1 MPPYLGRIVPR
12 TTRIFRLPSQL
23 QSRAKPLP
31 LYLLTRPEV
40 LARRKP
46 TSQYLS
52 KELRNYSTTDSPPDI
67 SSSIYPDSLP
77 VCCPGCGA
85 YTQTVE
91 PAEPGYYSK
100 TRKHVRKLG
109 QEAQQ
114 LVAAPDAEGEKA
126 AERIQQYIAKE
137 AADWGESSARPKRY
151 LEKDAA
157 AAGEYL
163 AKTQAPIQICD
174 RCHDLLHHN
183 RAVPAISPSIDSIR
197 AYLDESPHKHNHVYH
212 LVDAADFPMSLIPNI
227 YKALNIMEPRSRN
240 RRSATHQYSGSKRL
254 PTLHIVI
261 TRSDLLAPTW
271 DLVNSKMEY
280 IRKMLRIQLNLSSE
294 EFRLGQVHM
303 ISAQRGWWTKQVKE
317 EIQNHVGG
325 VWVVG
330 KANVGKS
337 SFIEACFPK
346 DSRNLEK
353 IADLVEQR
361 DIESKRQGQQQLE
374 EHPSFLDSDSLL
386 PPAPREDMFPVLPV
400 VSTLAGTTVS
410 PIRIPFGRGRGEMI
424 DLPGLERGD
433 LTNYVRPEHQRNL
446 MMTKRVKPERL
457 TVKPGQSLLLCG
469 GLIRITA
476 VRPDDIILA
485 ACFVPFETH
494 VTRTDKAIEMQRG
507 DRPYPG
513 DPILRN
519 DTVGTFASAG
529 RIDLQ
534 WDVTHSHLPTSI
546 AKAVADHGKPIP
558 ELPYRVMA
566 ADVLIEG
573 CGWVELTVQTRARS
587 HALTVDEYDED
598 MDDDYLL
605 GASKDVAAFS
615 RTPQV
620 EVFTPHGRH
629 IGSRAPLE
637 CYKYIAEKEAAV
649 KRQARG
655 RGRQSISHQ
664 KRVKA
669 SRRASS
675 S

>member
-12 TTRIFRLPSQL
+12 ATRTFRLPSQL
-23 QSRAKPLP
+23 QSCARQLP
-31 LYLLTRPEV
+31 LYRFTRPEV
-40 LARRKP
+40 LARRTP
-46 TSQYLS
+46 ASHYTS
-52 KELRNYSTTDSPPDI
+52 KELRNYSTADSPPAI
-67 SSSIYPDSLP
+67 SSSISPESLP

-85 YTQTVE
+85 YAQTVE
-91 PAEPGYYSK
+91 PDEPGYYGK
-100 TRKHVRKLG
+100 TRKHIRKLG

-114 LVAAPDAEGEKA
+114 LVAAPEAEGEKA
-126 AERIQQYIAKE
+126 AERIQQYVAE
-137 AADWGESSARPKRY
+137 GATDWGRSVIKPPSRR

-163 AKTQAPIQICD
+163 AKTQTPVQICD

-183 RAVPAISPSIDSIR
+183 KAVPAISPSIDSIR

-346 DSRNLEK
+346 DSKNLGK

-361 DIESKRQGQQQLE
+361 EIESKRQGQQQPE
-374 EHPSFLDSDSLL
+374 ENPSFLDSDGLL

-494 VTRTDKAIEMQRG
+494 VTRTDKAVEMQRG

-513 DPILRN
+513 DPILRA

-534 WDVTHSHLPTSI
+534 WDVTRSHLPTSL

-566 ADVLIEG
+566 ADILIEG
-573 CGWVELTVQTRARS
+573 CGWVEITVQTRAKS
-587 HALTVDEYDED
+587 HALGDVYDDMED
-598 MDDDYLL
+598 DLLDD
-605 GASKDVAAFS
+605 GEDVAFS
-615 RTPQV
+615 GTPQV

-629 IGSRAPLE
+629 IGSRPPLE
-637 CYKYIAEKEAAV
+637 CYKYVAEKQAAA

-664 KRVKA
+664 KRVKG